1 MKTLLLLVALMTNLL
16 YGSFKEIYQNNR
28 INGIGNLITADFI
41 AYAYANYK
49 LSRERKIED
58 KILKPR
64 VLNFAK
70 YLYIANL
77 ELHLSTEADIVAY
90 TAILYLLS
98 KDGNTISIPDKY
110 QYLSSII
117 EQEAELIFSANR
129 VAYSPL
135 GKKNIDYREFKVMD
149 RYSKSRGYFLSM
161 KFLQIMPKPK
171 ALLNTIHKS
180 TRVNNL
186 YNQIKSNLNQFVGI
200 SKIGES
206 LFPLYKGIN
215 RGIFLN
221 NRQAS
226 FSQLLYAIRNNN
238 KLRERLLTLNSSYDY
253 DLKIVQS
260 LSEGNH
266 INASKGYFV
275 QSRYRDKLY
284 INPYISKSLSD
295 DNRSYADIE
304 NHLEDTLNVMI
315 EGALLFRDT
324 LRDHRADDNMV
335 SILKRLRKIT
345 QKKREK
351 IPLKESDFR
360 FLNSLDKKFLDIP
373 HIEEKT
379 TVKITKYLTI
389 TLKEPTTIRL
399 NSGTIGGRYKFLDSI
414 MLDKIRRK
422 K

>member
-1 MKTLLLLVALMTNLL
+1 MKTLLLLVALMSNLL
-16 YGSFKEIYQNNR
+16 YGSFNEIYQNNR

-41 AYAYANYK
+41 ASAYANYK

-58 KILKPR
+58 RILKPR

-77 ELHLSTEADIVAY
+77 ELNLSTQADLLPY
-90 TAILYLLS
+90 SAILYLLS

-117 EQEAELIFSANR
+117 KQEAELIFSANR

-135 GKKNIDYREFKVMD
+135 AKKDIDYREFIKVID

-180 TRVNNL
+180 KRVENL
-186 YNQIKSNLNQFVGI
+186 YNQIKSNLNQFVGL
-200 SKIGES
+200 SEVGES
-206 LFPLYKGIN
+206 LFPPYQGLN

-226 FSQLLYAIRNNN
+226 FSQLLYAIRNNK

-260 LSEGNH
+260 LSEANY

-275 QSRYRDKLY
+275 QSRYRDRLY
-284 INPYISKSLSD
+284 INPYISKSLLD

-304 NHLEDTLNVMI
+304 SHLESTLNVMI

-335 SILKRLRKIT
+335 STLKMLRKIS
-345 QKKREK
+345 QKKREN
-351 IPLKESDFR
+351 IALKESDFR

-373 HIEEKT
+373 HIEERAS
-379 TVKITKYLTI
+379 VKITKYLTI
-389 TLKEPTTIRL
+389 TLKEPTTIRF
-399 NSGTIGGRYKFLDSI
+399 NSGTIGGRYRFLDTI
-414 MLDKIRRK
+414 IDNR
-422 K
+422 